1 MSVDRISFMLIM
13 RIVVRD
19 GIAIVLTNFSHK
31 LPAGLKV
38 CSHNIHYASHTT
50 QIVNN

>member
-1 MSVDRISFMLIM
+1 MLIM
-13 RIVVRD
+13 PNVIRD

-38 CSHNIHYASHTT
+38 CSHNIHYSPSET
-50 QIVNN
+50 ILVN

>member
-1 MSVDRISFMLIM
+1 MLILP
-13 RIVVRD
+13 IVIRD
-19 GIAIVLTNFSHK
+19 GIASDLSKFSHK

-38 CSHNIHYASHTT
+38 CSVNIHYASHTT